1 MEFIEFLENYK
12 TSYVETLKNL
22 NEEMIASL
30 LTHMREARDKE
41 QSIFILG
48 NGGSAASA
56 SHWVCDFNKGA
67 EREGRRPF
75 KVSSLCDNTPIVT
88 ALGNDVSYDSVFSAQ
103 LKNYLSEGDLVITL
117 SVSGS
122 SANLVE
128 AVNYARSNGAY
139 TFSVIGD
146 YNGRLKEVCDESF
159 IVPSKNYGIVEDVH
173 MYLAHVLSQYLAG
186 AELNK

>member
-1 MEFIEFLENYK
+1 MEFSEFLNNYEA
-12 TSYVETLKNL
+12 SYVNTLENL
-22 NEEMIASL
+22 DKEKISSL
-30 LTHMREARDKE
+30 LMLMREARDKR
-41 QSIFILG
+41 QSVFVIG

-67 EREGRRPF
+67 NKEGKLPF
-75 KVSSLCDNTPIVT
+75 KVSCLSDNTPIVT

-103 LKNYLSEGDLVITL
+103 LKNYLSEGDLVIAL
-117 SVSGS
+117 SVSGN

-146 YNGRLKEVCDESF
+146 LNGRLKDACDDSLV
-159 IVPSKNYGIVEDVH
+159 VPSKNYGIVEDVH
-173 MYLAHVLSQYLAG
+173 MYLAHVLSQYLAEEG
-186 AELNK
+186 

>member
-1 MEFIEFLENYK
+1 MEFNEFLENYK
-12 TSYVETLKNL
+12 TSYMNTLKNL
-22 NEEMIASL
+22 DEEKIAAL
-30 LTHMREARDKE
+30 LSHLRQARDKG

-67 EREGRRPF
+67 QNNGKQPF
-75 KVSSLCDNTPIVT
+75 RMSCLSDSIPIVT
-88 ALGNDVSYDSVFSAQ
+88 ALGNDVSYDSIFSAQ
-103 LKNYLSEGDLVITL
+103 LKNYLSEGGLVIAL
-117 SVSGS
+117 SVSGN

-146 YNGRLKEVCDESF
+146 HNGRLQEVCDDSL

-173 MYLAHVLSQYLAG
+173 MYLAHILSQYF
-186 AELNK
+186 AEEV